1 MAEDSDLER
10 TEPASGRRLEEA
22 RREGNVPRSREL
34 GSLVVLM
41 AGVAALWVLGGWL
54 FDRMLHLTRAG
65 LLLEPAQTRDPARML
80 VVLNELF
87 TDGLTTMLP
96 LFLILVMASL
106 VAPIAVG
113 GFNFSTKA
121 FAFDLMRL
129 NPVSGLIRLF
139 SVHGLSEMLKAILKA
154 LLIGFIGYSVMK
166 SRGEE
171 SLHLMQMAIEPGLA
185 EFAEILL
192 MATVTLVSGLVLIA
206 LIDVPF
212 QLWQYYSKL
221 KMSKD
226 ELKQEFKQS
235 EGDPQI
241 KARIRQR
248 QREMARRRMMQ
259 EVPKADVVVTNP
271 THYAVA
277 IRYDGASMRAPR
289 VVAKGSDLVAQQIRE
304 VARANQVPLLEAPPL
319 ARALYRHAEIG
330 DEVPAALYTAVAEV
344 MAWVFTLRHAASH
357 GTTPPPEPTH
367 LPVPPKLDPAAVAG
381 GAAP

>member
-10 TEPASGRRLEEA
+10 TEPASGRRLEQA
-22 RREGNVPRSREL
+22 REEGNVPRSREL

-41 AGVAALWVLGGWL
+41 AGVLALWAMGGWL

-65 LLLEPAQTRDPARML
+65 LMLEPAQAKDPAQML
-80 VVLNELF
+80 VALYEMF
-87 TDGLTTMLP
+87 SAGLVTMLP
-96 LFLILVMASL
+96 LFLVLIVAS
-106 VAPIAVG
+106 VASPVAVG
-113 GFNFSTKA
+113 GFNYSTKA
-121 FAFDLMRL
+121 YSFDFARL
-129 NPVSGLIRLF
+129 NPVSGLMRLF
-139 SVHGLSEMLKAILKA
+139 SVHGLSEMVKAILKA
-154 LLIGFIGYSVMK
+154 LLLGYIGFVVLK
-166 SRGEE
+166 ARGEE
-171 SLHLMQMAIEPGLA
+171 SLHLMQMAIEPGLMD
-185 EFAEILL
+185 FAQILL
-192 MATVTLVSGLVLIA
+192 GASVTLVSGLILIA
-206 LIDVPF
+206 LVDVPF
-212 QLWQYYSKL
+212 QLWQYHSNL

-277 IRYDGASMRAPR
+277 IRYDGATMRAPR

-319 ARALYRHAEIG
+319 ARALFRHAEIG

-344 MAWVFTLRHAASH
+344 MAWVFTLRHSASL

-367 LPVPPKLDPAAVAG
+367 IPVPPKLDPGPAAAG
-381 GAAP
+381 APQ